1 MDLSLFEFISKAFF
15 GFFAIMNPVANTP
28 IFVGLTEPLDN
39 DMRRAVARK
48 AVTISFIV
56 VAIFSAGGRL
66 IFDLFGLTFPAF
78 RIAGGIIIFLVGL
91 DLLRGEQSKIQTRQ
105 TDDGEDEATRRK
117 RQTSRLAVSPLAV
130 PILAGP
136 GTITTALNFVG
147 RGDWLH
153 IGLTAGI
160 FLVICV
166 ITYFMFAYG
175 ERLIRRLGES
185 TIDVVSRLMGFILA
199 TIGVEMAI
207 RGVTGAIDITAG
219 NGRPY

>member
-1 MDLSLFEFISKAFF
+1 MDISLFEFISKAFF

-28 IFVGLTEPLDN
+28 IFVGLTEQLDSG
-39 DMRRAVARK
+39 MRRQVALK

-56 VAIFSAGGRL
+56 VAIFSAGGRI

-91 DLLRGEQSKIQTRQ
+91 DLLRGEQSRIQSQ
-105 TDDGEDEATRRK
+105 PSDGEEDDETAHK

-147 RGDWLH
+147 RGDWIR

-160 FLVICV
+160 FLVICFL
-166 ITYFMFAYG
+166 TYFMFAYG
-175 ERLIRRLGES
+175 ERLIRKLGES
-185 TIDVVSRLMGFILA
+185 TIDVVSRIMGFILA

-207 RGVTGAIDITAG
+207 RGVKGAIDITASDG
-219 NGRPY
+219 G